1 VGNLEVILR
10 FNLQIPLM
18 EKCEKQMSIYAE
30 TGGSPEDILP
40 FGVQMEMCEKQMF
53 IYLWRYYCRGS
64 LEVILLVRLQI
75 PTMEKFQEL
84 IFPFA
89 ETGGSP
95 EEILQFGSQMPKLE
109 NAVKHMYAVA
119 VDQCNK

>member
-1 VGNLEVILR
+1 
-10 FNLQIPLM
+10 M
-18 EKCEKQMSIYAE
+18 
-30 TGGSPEDILP
+30 
-40 FGVQMEMCEKQMF
+40 
-53 IYLWRYYCRGS
+53 
-64 LEVILLVRLQI
+64 
-75 PTMEKFQEL
+75 MEKFEKQ

-95 EEILQFGSQMPKLE
+95 EEILQFGVQMPKLE